1 MNKYLIPIISDGI
14 VTFIGDKEDFNNT
27 VIIILEKLAEGG
39 LDSGIQ
45 KNFNC
50 AQKVLI

>member
-1 MNKYLIPIISDGI
+1 MRISADRTGKDLM
-14 VTFIGDKEDFNNT
+14 GELRLFNNT
-27 VIIILEKLAEGG
+27 VIIILEKLDEGG